1 MWVNGAGPHPVFG
14 EMQAFLA
21 SHFPRISAL
30 PQPSGSV
37 WQQEGL
43 QEERCLPLVL
53 SGALGAN
60 LPSAPTVDFGGMDA
74 DVSVTW

>member
-1 MWVNGAGPHPVFG
+1 MSGAGLRPVFG
-14 EMQAFLA
+14 EMQTLLA

-30 PQPSGSV
+30 SQSSGCV
-37 WQQEGL
+37 WQQDGL
-43 QEERCLPLVL
+43 QEERRLPLLL

-74 DVSVTW
+74 DVFVTC